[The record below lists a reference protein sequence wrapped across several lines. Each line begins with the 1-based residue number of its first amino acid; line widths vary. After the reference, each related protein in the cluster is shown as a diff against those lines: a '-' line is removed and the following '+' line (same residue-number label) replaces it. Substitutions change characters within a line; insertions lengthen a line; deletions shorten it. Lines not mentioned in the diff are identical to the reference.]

1 MYDRMIRMIRMIRMT
16 QLRLQHQACQVIRII
31 RIIRSYGHTAWHS
44 GRGTFYSSQR
54 RNSFC
59 FFWAASNEKTVSR
72 AGPCLAQAE
81 GSYAPFG
88 AEALP
93 ATRKLVKNAKNVS
106 KSINCAHDTVPVRT
120 ANRRDERS
128 LPCWE
133 LVGYTGHGLYCR
145 AHSLHIPPAQKL
157 RSYADTTSVMIWRGD
172 GLT

>member
-1 MYDRMIRMIRMIRMT
+1 MT
-16 QLRLQHQACQVIRII
+16 QLRLQYQACQVIRII
-31 RIIRSYGHTAWHS
+31 RIIQSYGV
-44 GRGTFYSSQR
+44 
-54 RNSFC
+54 
-59 FFWAASNEKTVSR
+59 FWAASNEKTVSR

-88 AEALP
+88 AEAPP
-93 ATRKLVKNAKNVS
+93 ATRIK
-106 KSINCAHDTVPVRT
+106 INWTGFIRRTIAWLFFCTHDTVPVRT
-120 ANRRDERS
+120 VSRRDERS

-157 RSYADTTSVMIWRGD
+157 RSYADTTRVMIWRGD